1 MKVIISTSALALL
14 LIALPVAAQVSYD
27 WSNVGS
33 VGIVQAGAGHIFTGP
48 TFTFSSARTGTLT
61 ARYNVTNTAG
71 GGITKTPAWTTF
83 SAAYTDNSSLGSVT
97 LRLMQVDKCSNAE
110 SQICSITSSDN
121 GTECGTCTFGS
132 TTFDFAN
139 NFYYIQAN
147 ITRSSTSANIA
158 LHSVAIN

>member
-1 MKVIISTSALALL
+1 MKLITSAALLLALAL
-14 LIALPVAAQVSYD
+14 ALPAAAQVSYD

-33 VGIVQAGAGHIFTGP
+33 VGIVQAGTGHSFSGPSIF
-48 TFTFSSARTGTLT
+48 SNRTGTVT

-71 GGITKTPAWTTF
+71 GALDKTPAWTTF
-83 SAAYTDNSSLGSVT
+83 SAAYTDSSTAGVIT

-110 SQICSITSSDN
+110 SQICAISSSDN

-132 TTFDFAN
+132 STFDFAN

-147 ITRSSTSANIA
+147 ITQTSATA
-158 LHSVAIN
+158 GVQLHTVAIN